1 MEDRSKA
8 WDEDMYA
15 FETEAKDMLSKR
27 QDVCESAGRAYWDH
41 RMKLYV
47 WYGFEAHRPLGNVK
61 RVKGELCQA
70 SAARK
75 EEINALRLETV
86 SSVDQIP

>member
-1 MEDRSKA
+1 MEEFSKA

-47 WYGFEAHRPLGNVK
+47 
-61 RVKGELCQA
+61 C
-70 SAARK
+70 
-75 EEINALRLETV
+75 TV
-86 SSVDQIP
+86 WVRGPPPVG